1 MYQHVIPLQN
11 SIGKEVLKALNF
23 CESSLIST
31 PITTFSIATVAAKA
45 PATIDVN
52 IKPVK
57 HAPNMHTQMIS
68 VKLNRLDLGT
78 LALPLL
84 FNCDPYFLVCSMR
97 DKKSQNGRSD
107 ETYMDFISQHQSA
120 RNSCGFIKPQ
130 CGLLIAER
138 LGELQGTNTVIQYWV
153 DQLEAIR
160 ASGLPHLFLTRLK
173 ANKAWNRH
181 RKPHYSSDPA
191 HHHHH
196 PPTPGGRTT
205 ISTPACQLSARE
217 YVFIQN

>member
-45 PATIDVN
+45 PATMDVN
-52 IKPVK
+52 IKPVN
-57 HAPNMHTQMIS
+57 HAPNMHTRTHTRTQMIS

-107 ETYMDFISQHQSA
+107 ETYMDFISQYQSA
-120 RNSCGFIKPQ
+120 RNSCFIKPQ

-138 LGELQGTNTVIQYWV
+138 LGELQGTNTVIQY
-153 DQLEAIR
+153 
-160 ASGLPHLFLTRLK
+160 
-173 ANKAWNRH
+173 
-181 RKPHYSSDPA
+181 
-191 HHHHH
+191 
-196 PPTPGGRTT
+196 
-205 ISTPACQLSARE
+205 
-217 YVFIQN
+217 

>member
-1 MYQHVIPLQN
+1 MHLTCTHKWYLLNWTGWILEHSHCPCSSTVILT
-11 SIGKEVLKALNF
+11 SWF
-23 CESSLIST
+23 
-31 PITTFSIATVAAKA
+31 AACV
-45 PATIDVN
+45 T
-52 IKPVK
+52 
-57 HAPNMHTQMIS
+57 
-68 VKLNRLDLGT
+68 
-78 LALPLL
+78 
-84 FNCDPYFLVCSMR
+84 
-97 DKKSQNGRSD
+97 KKSQNGRSD

-130 CGLLIAER
+130 CGLLNAER
-138 LGELQGTNTVIQYWV
+138 LSELQGTNTVIQYWV